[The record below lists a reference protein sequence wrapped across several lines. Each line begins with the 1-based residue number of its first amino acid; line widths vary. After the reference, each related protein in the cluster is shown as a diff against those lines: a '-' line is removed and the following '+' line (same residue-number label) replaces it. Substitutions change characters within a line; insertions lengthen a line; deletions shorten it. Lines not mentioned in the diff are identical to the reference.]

1 MGHFSG
7 DQLLI
12 QIGQRLQT
20 ELSGDDQ
27 IFRVGVDE
35 FVILTS
41 SAEYGAGSNLF
52 ERLDSTMSQRF
63 NLGEFQVSSRVVFG
77 LSTFPFDAES
87 NDLLIKCADI
97 AIYHAK
103 RNGQLMAFY
112 NEDMNVGGKY
122 QLFDAHKKTEHL
134 ARFLNSSSD

>member
-1 MGHFSG
+1 
-7 DQLLI
+7 
-12 QIGQRLQT
+12 
-20 ELSGDDQ
+20 
-27 IFRVGVDE
+27 
-35 FVILTS
+35 
-41 SAEYGAGSNLF
+41 
-52 ERLDSTMSQRF
+52 MSQRF

-87 NDLLIKCADI
+87 NDLLIKSADI
-97 AIYHAK
+97 AMYHAK